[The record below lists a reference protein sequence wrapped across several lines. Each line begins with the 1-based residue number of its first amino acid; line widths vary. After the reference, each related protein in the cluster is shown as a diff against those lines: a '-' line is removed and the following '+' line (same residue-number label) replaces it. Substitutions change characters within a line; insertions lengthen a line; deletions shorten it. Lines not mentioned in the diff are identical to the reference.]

1 MPRWGVGTTD
11 TTKVSI
17 EMRYMLADRIQ
28 AMLDDL
34 MRLRV
39 RAIQRASPSDIGIFA
54 IMVPLPRPEEH
65 EEEELYDLWSR
76 SDFPWLYGEDA
87 IVPCADEDYTID
99 FAFGDPAECQG
110 IPVDEIAFD
119 AESDSDD
126 DHDYDDAGAHDQDT
140 RYEDWFS
147 NRETPTRSPSPQ
159 HESDCSDIDPETRGP
174 NQSDEAKHTLLLPW
188 SQSFPE
194 DLKSHLDR
202 VEADDNQ
209 NVDGSSSGNC
219 CTTRV
224 SEPCHP
230 TSASPSDSPNA
241 NYKTPFQSLCDST
254 EPHNYY
260 TISAEQLVRLQS
272 CIELIG
278 DLHDSALRS
287 IRDVKAA
294 LNRRE
299 ARHRLRASGGDFTR
313 FMKSRGLGTPLVNVI
328 AIDEVW
334 PDTEW
339 DAPTWKPPR
348 KKICYGT
355 RRPVGPPAAG
365 I

>member
-17 EMRYMLADRIQ
+17 EMSDPARVPVGYWDLRYNGATAQ
-28 AMLDDL
+28 AGGARRRGAIRPLVSI
-34 MRLRV
+34 RLSV
-39 RAIQRASPSDIGIFA
+39 VTDSLNTDCSAVKDTALSPTS
-54 IMVPLPRPEEH
+54 
-65 EEEELYDLWSR
+65 
-76 SDFPWLYGEDA
+76 
-87 IVPCADEDYTID
+87 PCADEDYTID

-202 VEADDNQ
+202 VEAEDNQ
-209 NVDGSSSGNC
+209 NVDASDSGNS
-219 CTTRV
+219 CTTWV
-224 SEPCHP
+224 SEPCHT

-355 RRPVGPPAAG
+355 RRPVGLPAAG